1 MKPVIALIGRPNVG
15 KSTLF
20 NQITKSRDALVA
32 DFAGLTRDRKY
43 GDAVFQ
49 NKSFIVVDTGGIGE
63 NEGGIDTYI
72 YWLRTN
78 RLHVNCVHSVKKF
91 TWLPIKWTVFMLRL
105 L

>member
-43 GDAVFQ
+43 GDATYQ

-63 NEGGIDTYI
+63 SEGGIDNYMAEQSKTAI
-72 YWLRTN
+72 KQILLFLWL
-78 RLHVNCVHSVKKF
+78 
-91 TWLPIKWTVFMLRL
+91 MLVL
-105 L
+105 DC